1 MLWTVDLRV
10 GPRSLTWNLNSQFV
24 TGSMNKELPG
34 QESGGEAEPYIS
46 LPFTVHISTLKALGG
61 PVE

>member
-1 MLWTVDLRV
+1 MDSGLKSRPPFTDME
-10 GPRSLTWNLNSQFV
+10 SKQFV